1 MNHQVT
7 HQMYPLNSIWEA
19 GKTTY
24 YMEMAKVGG
33 GLSIVKVCTSM
44 LCVKKNENR
53 VSVSGWSPIGCN

>member
-24 YMEMAKVGG
+24 YMDMAKVGG

-44 LCVKKNENR
+44 LCVKKMK
-53 VSVSGWSPIGCN
+53 IGYR